1 MTPFHLLLIED
12 DASVAKGLIAG
23 LEQEGFRVT
32 WADTGAAGLAA
43 AREGATT
50 AGTDGP
56 GTGGERSGGAR
67 SGGER
72 TGGGGAASKGGDGP
86 VNIDLIILDLRL
98 PDMSGFDVARQIRGD
113 GNTVPILILT
123 ASDDEVDT
131 VLGLELGADEYVTK
145 PFRLRPLTS
154 RIKAMLRRTYGE
166 LAAGRDKPEG
176 AARAGALPEGRTRL
190 GRVTVDRER
199 LRVTKDGADVFLT
212 PTELRILLYLLDRPE
227 RPVTRD
233 MIVAAVWGDDYI
245 LEDPRTV
252 DVHVRHLR
260 EKLEDNPAEPVYI
273 RTVRGVG
280 YVLSPPEH

>member
-1 MTPFHLLLIED
+1 MTPYHLLLIED

-23 LEQEGFRVT
+23 LKQEGFRVT
-32 WADTGAAGLAA
+32 WADTGAAGLEA
-43 AREGATT
+43 AR
-50 AGTDGP
+50 GP
-56 GTGGERSGGAR
+56 
-67 SGGER
+67 
-72 TGGGGAASKGGDGP
+72 GGAAPAHGGGP
-86 VNIDLIILDLRL
+86 VSIDLIILDLRL
-98 PDMSGFDVARQIRGD
+98 PDMSGFDVAKRIRGD

-166 LAAGRDKPEG
+166 LAGGRT
-176 AARAGALPEGRTRL
+176 PEGRGAPGNDEPGRNTGDGTDRGTGAADADARTRF
-190 GRVTVDRER
+190 GTVTVDRER
-199 LRVTKDGADVFLT
+199 FRVTRDGADVFLT

-252 DVHVRHLR
+252 DVHIRHLR
-260 EKLEDNPAEPVYI
+260 EKLEDNPAAPVYI

-280 YVLSPPEH
+280 YVFAPPA